1 MRIIRGGEYLF
12 STVSSDGSRL
22 QIDGDRVL
30 DNWGEH
36 GLRRREKL
44 VKLDEGWHNV
54 EVNYFVGT
62 AAESTADLVVSYKGD
77 DTDDKE
83 IAIGGTHFSHM
94 YHGSAAQVIVD
105 PPVTTD
111 SASSNPGGSSTVN
124 TGHET
129 QNMNINKAVVG
140 GVSDAAVVSP
150 FLDGPIGGMGD
161 PSPAPTTRA

>member
-1 MRIIRGGEYLF
+1 
-12 STVSSDGSRL
+12 
-22 QIDGDRVL
+22 
-30 DNWGEH
+30 
-36 GLRRREKL
+36 
-44 VKLDEGWHNV
+44 
-54 EVNYFVGT
+54 
-62 AAESTADLVVSYKGD
+62 
-77 DTDDKE
+77 
-83 IAIGGTHFSHM
+83 M

-111 SASSNPGGSSTVN
+111 SAESNAGGSATVN

-129 QNMNINKAVVG
+129 QNMNINKATIG